1 MENQSPFT
9 AEPFAT
15 KRSDGKVEVCL
26 TTYKSWLP
34 MFYLLPKEYVQK
46 RSVYLSLPC
55 CPYAIWNTNQYDE
68 LVNSDAFLEMIWDSY
83 AWAIWKCFL
92 VPDKN
97 GKRKWMP
104 TNINYYF
111 GNFPLWRLA
120 YTIMNHIRKKLE
132 DDQILT
138 FSRLLCLRPGMEF
151 SWCTTAQF
159 DALVCTLTLKIIEE
173 RDWQPMIDEI
183 WNNRTLEDFDKRG
196 SQVKLDF
203 MRSWGHSRSRKKTV
217 SIEQL
222 AEEAEEN
229 GTDFDIPDTRSEF
242 ENSVLSELQIA
253 EFAARFSGRDKK
265 MEGHT
270 AQEIAEAVGY
280 QTHSAVL
287 KRIRHIADCYED
299 FISEEYQ
306 KYLETF

>member
-83 AWAIWKCFL
+83 AWAIWNCFL

-104 TNINYYF
+104 TNINYYS

-138 FSRLLCLRPGMEF
+138 FSSLLCLRPGMEF

-173 RDWQPMIDEI
+173 QDWQPMIDEL
-183 WNNRTLEDFDKRG
+183 WLNRTVEDFDETR
-196 SQVKLDF
+196 V
-203 MRSWGHSRSRKKTV
+203 SRERIDSYRKWHHTRTNVGTPV
-217 SIEQL
+217 SMEQMQ
-222 AEEAEEN
+222 EECEDGTKDIADPN
-229 GTDFDIPDTRSEF
+229 GEF
-242 ENSVLSELQIA
+242 EHEVLNELRLKGFMETLSERDREILNLKMQGMTDQKIAEKVGFKNHSAVVKRRKQIA
-253 EFAARFSGRDKK
+253 EHF
-265 MEGHT
+265 
-270 AQEIAEAVGY
+270 
-280 QTHSAVL
+280 
-287 KRIRHIADCYED
+287 
-299 FISEEYQ
+299 Q
-306 KYLETF
+306 KYVENE

>member
-46 RSVYLSLPC
+46 RSVYLSLPR
-55 CPYAIWNTNQYDE
+55 CPYAIWNTHQYDE

-83 AWAIWKCFL
+83 AWAIWNCFL

-97 GKRKWMP
+97 GKRKWIP
-104 TNINYYF
+104 TNIDCYS

-173 RDWQPMIDEI
+173 QDWQPMIDEL
-183 WNNRTLEDFDKRG
+183 WLNRTVEDFDETR
-196 SQVKLDF
+196 V
-203 MRSWGHSRSRKKTV
+203 SRERIDSYRKWHHTRTNVGTPV
-217 SIEQL
+217 SMEQMQ
-222 AEEAEEN
+222 EECED
-229 GTDFDIPDTRSEF
+229 GTKDIADPDSEF
-242 ENSVLSELQIA
+242 EHEVLNELRLKSFMETLSERDREILNLKMQGMTDQKIAEKVGFKNHSAVVKRRKQIA
-253 EFAARFSGRDKK
+253 EHF
-265 MEGHT
+265 
-270 AQEIAEAVGY
+270 
-280 QTHSAVL
+280 
-287 KRIRHIADCYED
+287 
-299 FISEEYQ
+299 Q
-306 KYLETF
+306 KYVENE

>member
-1 MENQSPFT
+1 MEIQSPFT

-46 RSVYLSLPC
+46 RSVYLSLPR
-55 CPYAIWNTNQYDE
+55 CPYAIWNTHQYDE

-83 AWAIWKCFL
+83 AWAIWNCFL

-104 TNINYYF
+104 TNINYYS

-173 RDWQPMIDEI
+173 QDWQPMIDEL
-183 WNNRTLEDFDKRG
+183 WLNRTVEDFDETR
-196 SQVKLDF
+196 V
-203 MRSWGHSRSRKKTV
+203 SRERIDSYRKWHHTRTNVGTPV
-217 SIEQL
+217 SMEQIQ
-222 AEEAEEN
+222 EDCED
-229 GTDFDIPDTRSEF
+229 GTKDIADPDSEF
-242 ENSVLSELQIA
+242 EHEVLNELRLKSFMETLSERDREILNLKMQGMTDQKIAEKVGFKKNHSAVVKRRKQIA
-253 EFAARFSGRDKK
+253 EHF
-265 MEGHT
+265 
-270 AQEIAEAVGY
+270 
-280 QTHSAVL
+280 
-287 KRIRHIADCYED
+287 
-299 FISEEYQ
+299 Q
-306 KYLETF
+306 KYVENE

>member
-46 RSVYLSLPC
+46 RSVYLSLPR
-55 CPYAIWNTNQYDE
+55 CPYAIWNTHQYDE

-83 AWAIWKCFL
+83 AWAIWNCFL

-104 TNINYYF
+104 TNINHYS

-159 DALVCTLTLKIIEE
+159 DTLVCTMTLKIIEE
-173 RDWQPMIDEI
+173 QGWQPMIDEL
-183 WNNRTLEDFDKRG
+183 WLNRTVEDFDETR
-196 SQVKLDF
+196 V
-203 MRSWGHSRSRKKTV
+203 SRERIDSYRKWHHTRTNVGTPV
-217 SIEQL
+217 SMEQMQ
-222 AEEAEEN
+222 EECED
-229 GTDFDIPDTRSEF
+229 GTKDIADPDSEF
-242 ENSVLSELQIA
+242 EHEVLNELRLKSFMETLPDRDREILNLKMQGMTDQKIAEKVGFKNHSAVVKRRKQIA
-253 EFAARFSGRDKK
+253 EHF
-265 MEGHT
+265 
-270 AQEIAEAVGY
+270 
-280 QTHSAVL
+280 
-287 KRIRHIADCYED
+287 
-299 FISEEYQ
+299 Q
-306 KYLETF
+306 KYVENE

>member
-1 MENQSPFT
+1 
-9 AEPFAT
+9 
-15 KRSDGKVEVCL
+15 
-26 TTYKSWLP
+26 

-46 RSVYLSLPC
+46 RSVYLSLPR

-83 AWAIWKCFL
+83 AWAIWNCFL

-104 TNINYYF
+104 TNINYYS

-173 RDWQPMIDEI
+173 QDWQPMIDEL
-183 WNNRTLEDFDKRG
+183 WLNRTVEDFDETR
-196 SQVKLDF
+196 V
-203 MRSWGHSRSRKKTV
+203 SRERIDSYRKWHHTRTNVGTPV
-217 SIEQL
+217 SMEQMQ
-222 AEEAEEN
+222 EDCED
-229 GTDFDIPDTRSEF
+229 GTKDIADPDSEF
-242 ENSVLSELQIA
+242 EHA
-253 EFAARFSGRDKK
+253 
-265 MEGHT
+265 
-270 AQEIAEAVGY
+270 
-280 QTHSAVL
+280 
-287 KRIRHIADCYED
+287 
-299 FISEEYQ
+299 
-306 KYLETF
+306 

>member
-46 RSVYLSLPC
+46 RSVYLTLPR

-83 AWAIWKCFL
+83 AWAIWNCFL

-104 TNINYYF
+104 TNINYYS
-111 GNFPLWRLA
+111 GNFPLWRLV

-173 RDWQPMIDEI
+173 QDWQPMIDEL
-183 WNNRTLEDFDKRG
+183 WLNRTVEDFDETR
-196 SQVKLDF
+196 V
-203 MRSWGHSRSRKKTV
+203 SRERIDSYRKWHHTRTNVGTPV
-217 SIEQL
+217 SMEQMQEDCEDGTKDI
-222 AEEAEEN
+222 ADPN
-229 GTDFDIPDTRSEF
+229 GEF
-242 ENSVLSELQIA
+242 EHEVLNELRLKSFMETLSERDREILKLKMQGMTDQKIAEKVGFKNHSVVVKRRKQIA
-253 EFAARFSGRDKK
+253 EHF
-265 MEGHT
+265 
-270 AQEIAEAVGY
+270 
-280 QTHSAVL
+280 
-287 KRIRHIADCYED
+287 
-299 FISEEYQ
+299 Q
-306 KYLETF
+306 KYVENE

>member
-46 RSVYLSLPC
+46 RSVYLSLPR
-55 CPYAIWNTNQYDE
+55 CPYAIWNTHQYDE

-83 AWAIWKCFL
+83 AWAIWNCFL

-104 TNINYYF
+104 TNINYYS
-111 GNFPLWRLA
+111 GNFPLWRFA

-138 FSRLLCLRPGMEF
+138 FSHLLCLRPGMEF

-173 RDWQPMIDEI
+173 QDWQPMIDEL
-183 WNNRTLEDFDKRG
+183 WLNRTMEDFDETR
-196 SQVKLDF
+196 V
-203 MRSWGHSRSRKKTV
+203 SRERIDSYRKWHHTRTNVGTPV
-217 SIEQL
+217 SMEQMQ
-222 AEEAEEN
+222 EECEDGAKDIADPN
-229 GTDFDIPDTRSEF
+229 GEF
-242 ENSVLSELQIA
+242 EHEVLNELRLKSFMETLSELDREILNLKMQGMTDQKIAEKVGFKNHSAVVKRRKQIA
-253 EFAARFSGRDKK
+253 EHF
-265 MEGHT
+265 
-270 AQEIAEAVGY
+270 
-280 QTHSAVL
+280 
-287 KRIRHIADCYED
+287 
-299 FISEEYQ
+299 Q
-306 KYLETF
+306 KYVENE

>member
-55 CPYAIWNTNQYDE
+55 CPYAIWNTHQYDE

-132 DDQILT
+132 DDQILA

-173 RDWQPMIDEI
+173 QDWQPMIDEL
-183 WNNRTLEDFDKRG
+183 WLNRTVEDFDETR
-196 SQVKLDF
+196 V
-203 MRSWGHSRSRKKTV
+203 SRERIDSYRKWHHTRTNVGTPV
-217 SIEQL
+217 SMEQMQEDCEDWTKDI
-222 AEEAEEN
+222 ADPN
-229 GTDFDIPDTRSEF
+229 GEF
-242 ENSVLSELQIA
+242 EHEVLNELRLKSFMETLSERDREILKLKMQGMTDQKIAEKVGFKNHSAVVKRRKQIA
-253 EFAARFSGRDKK
+253 EHF
-265 MEGHT
+265 
-270 AQEIAEAVGY
+270 
-280 QTHSAVL
+280 
-287 KRIRHIADCYED
+287 
-299 FISEEYQ
+299 Q
-306 KYLETF
+306 KYVENE

>member
-46 RSVYLSLPC
+46 RSVYLSLPR
-55 CPYAIWNTNQYDE
+55 CPYAIWNPHQYDE

-83 AWAIWKCFL
+83 AWAIWNCFL

-104 TNINYYF
+104 TNINYYS
-111 GNFPLWRLA
+111 GTFPLWRLA

-173 RDWQPMIDEI
+173 QDWQPMIDEL
-183 WNNRTLEDFDKRG
+183 WLNRTVEDFDETR
-196 SQVKLDF
+196 V
-203 MRSWGHSRSRKKTV
+203 SRERIDSYRKWHHTRTNVGTPV
-217 SIEQL
+217 SMEQMQ
-222 AEEAEEN
+222 EECEDGTKDIADPN
-229 GTDFDIPDTRSEF
+229 GEF
-242 ENSVLSELQIA
+242 EHEVLNELRLKSFMETLPERDREILKLKMQGMTDQKIAEKVGFKNHSAVVKRRKQIA
-253 EFAARFSGRDKK
+253 EHF
-265 MEGHT
+265 
-270 AQEIAEAVGY
+270 
-280 QTHSAVL
+280 
-287 KRIRHIADCYED
+287 
-299 FISEEYQ
+299 Q
-306 KYLETF
+306 KYVENE

>member
-46 RSVYLSLPC
+46 RSVYLSLPR
-55 CPYAIWNTNQYDE
+55 CPYAIWNTHQYDE

-83 AWAIWKCFL
+83 AWAIWNCFL

-104 TNINYYF
+104 TNINYYS

-173 RDWQPMIDEI
+173 QDWQPMIDEL
-183 WNNRTLEDFDKRG
+183 WLNRTVEDFDETR
-196 SQVKLDF
+196 V
-203 MRSWGHSRSRKKTV
+203 SRERIDSYRKWHHTRTNVGTPV
-217 SIEQL
+217 SMEQIQ
-222 AEEAEEN
+222 EECEDGTKDIADPN
-229 GTDFDIPDTRSEF
+229 GEF
-242 ENSVLSELQIA
+242 EHEVLNELRLKSFMETLPDRDREILKLKMQGMTDQKIAEQVEFKNHSAVVKRRKQIA
-253 EFAARFSGRDKK
+253 EHF
-265 MEGHT
+265 
-270 AQEIAEAVGY
+270 
-280 QTHSAVL
+280 
-287 KRIRHIADCYED
+287 
-299 FISEEYQ
+299 Q
-306 KYLETF
+306 KYVENE

>member
-46 RSVYLSLPC
+46 RSVYLSLPR
-55 CPYAIWNTNQYDE
+55 CPYAIWNTHQYDE

-83 AWAIWKCFL
+83 AWAIWNCFL
-92 VPDKN
+92 VPDKT

-104 TNINYYF
+104 TNINYYS

-173 RDWQPMIDEI
+173 QDWQPMIDEL
-183 WNNRTLEDFDKRG
+183 WLNRTVEDFDETRVSRERIDQLSKVASYADKCGNTCVDGADAGRT
-196 SQVKLDF
+196 VKMGRRISLIQ
-203 MRSWGHSRSRKKTV
+203 TV
-217 SIEQL
+217 
-222 AEEAEEN
+222 
-229 GTDFDIPDTRSEF
+229 
-242 ENSVLSELQIA
+242 NSSM
-253 EFAARFSGRDKK
+253 K
-265 MEGHT
+265 
-270 AQEIAEAVGY
+270 
-280 QTHSAVL
+280 
-287 KRIRHIADCYED
+287 C
-299 FISEEYQ
+299 
-306 KYLETF
+306 

>member
-46 RSVYLSLPC
+46 RSVYLSLPR
-55 CPYAIWNTNQYDE
+55 CPYAIWNTHQYDE

-83 AWAIWKCFL
+83 AWAIWNCFL

-104 TNINYYF
+104 TNINYYS

-173 RDWQPMIDEI
+173 QDWQPMIDEL
-183 WNNRTLEDFDKRG
+183 WLNRTVEDFDETR
-196 SQVKLDF
+196 V
-203 MRSWGHSRSRKKTV
+203 SRERIDSYRKWHHTRTNVGTPV
-217 SIEQL
+217 SMEQMQ
-222 AEEAEEN
+222 EDCED
-229 GTDFDIPDTRSEF
+229 GTKDIADPNREF
-242 ENSVLSELQIA
+242 EHEVLNELRLKSFMETLSERDREILNLKMQGMTDQKIAEKVGFKSHSAVVKRRKQIA
-253 EFAARFSGRDKK
+253 EHF
-265 MEGHT
+265 
-270 AQEIAEAVGY
+270 
-280 QTHSAVL
+280 
-287 KRIRHIADCYED
+287 
-299 FISEEYQ
+299 Q
-306 KYLETF
+306 KYVENE

>member
-46 RSVYLSLPC
+46 RSVYLSLPR
-55 CPYAIWNTNQYDE
+55 CPYAIWNTHQYDE

-83 AWAIWKCFL
+83 AWAIWNCFL
-92 VPDKN
+92 VPDKT

-104 TNINYYF
+104 TNINYYS

-173 RDWQPMIDEI
+173 QHWQPMIDEL
-183 WNNRTLEDFDKRG
+183 WLNRTVEDFDETRV
-196 SQVKLDF
+196 SLERID
-203 MRSWGHSRSRKKTV
+203 RYRKWHHTRTNVGTPV
-217 SIEQL
+217 SMEQIQ
-222 AEEAEEN
+222 EDCED
-229 GTDFDIPDTRSEF
+229 GMKDIADPDSEF
-242 ENSVLSELQIA
+242 EHEVLNELRLKSFMETLSERDREILNLKMQGMTDQKIAEKVGFKKNHSAVVKRRKQIA
-253 EFAARFSGRDKK
+253 EHF
-265 MEGHT
+265 
-270 AQEIAEAVGY
+270 
-280 QTHSAVL
+280 
-287 KRIRHIADCYED
+287 
-299 FISEEYQ
+299 Q
-306 KYLETF
+306 KYVENE

>member
-46 RSVYLSLPC
+46 RSVYLSLPR
-55 CPYAIWNTNQYDE
+55 CPYAIWNTHQYDE

-83 AWAIWKCFL
+83 AWAIWNCFL

-104 TNINYYF
+104 TNINYYS
-111 GNFPLWRLA
+111 GNFPLWSLA

-173 RDWQPMIDEI
+173 QDWQPMIDEL
-183 WNNRTLEDFDKRG
+183 WLNRTVEDFDETR
-196 SQVKLDF
+196 V
-203 MRSWGHSRSRKKTV
+203 SRERIDSYRKWHHTRTNVGTPV
-217 SIEQL
+217 SMEQIQ
-222 AEEAEEN
+222 EDCED
-229 GTDFDIPDTRSEF
+229 GTKDIADPNREF
-242 ENSVLSELQIA
+242 EHEVLNELRLKSFMETLSE
-253 EFAARFSGRDKK
+253 RDREILKLK
-265 MEGHT
+265 MQGMT
-270 AQEIAEAVGY
+270 DQEIAEKVGFKN
-280 QTHSAVL
+280 HSAVV
-287 KRIRHIADCYED
+287 KRRKQIAEH
-299 FISEEYQ
+299 FQ
-306 KYLETF
+306 KYVENE

>member
-46 RSVYLSLPC
+46 RSVYLSLPR
-55 CPYAIWNTNQYDE
+55 CPYAIWNTHQYDE

-83 AWAIWKCFL
+83 AWAIWNCFL
-92 VPDKN
+92 VPDKT

-104 TNINYYF
+104 TNINYYS

-173 RDWQPMIDEI
+173 QHWQPMIDEL
-183 WNNRTLEDFDKRG
+183 WLNRTVEDFDETR
-196 SQVKLDF
+196 V
-203 MRSWGHSRSRKKTV
+203 SRERIDSYRKWHHTRTNVGTPV
-217 SIEQL
+217 SMEQIQ
-222 AEEAEEN
+222 EDCED
-229 GTDFDIPDTRSEF
+229 GMKDIADPDSEF
-242 ENSVLSELQIA
+242 EHEVLNELRLKSFMETLSERDREILNLKMQGMTDQKIAEKVGFKKNHSAVVKRRKQIA
-253 EFAARFSGRDKK
+253 EHF
-265 MEGHT
+265 
-270 AQEIAEAVGY
+270 
-280 QTHSAVL
+280 
-287 KRIRHIADCYED
+287 
-299 FISEEYQ
+299 Q
-306 KYLETF
+306 KYVENE

>member
-46 RSVYLSLPC
+46 RSVYLSLPR
-55 CPYAIWNTNQYDE
+55 CPYAIWNTHQYDE

-83 AWAIWKCFL
+83 AWAIWNCFL

-104 TNINYYF
+104 TNINYYS

-138 FSRLLCLRPGMEF
+138 FSRLLCLRPDMEF

-173 RDWQPMIDEI
+173 QDWQPMIDEL
-183 WNNRTLEDFDKRG
+183 WLNRTVEDFDETR
-196 SQVKLDF
+196 V
-203 MRSWGHSRSRKKTV
+203 SRERIDSYRKWHHTRTNVGTPV
-217 SIEQL
+217 SMEQMQ
-222 AEEAEEN
+222 EDCED
-229 GTDFDIPDTRSEF
+229 GTKDIADPNREF
-242 ENSVLSELQIA
+242 EHEVLNELRLKSFMETLSERDREILNLKMQGMTDQKIAEKVGFKSHSAVVKRRKQIA
-253 EFAARFSGRDKK
+253 EHF
-265 MEGHT
+265 
-270 AQEIAEAVGY
+270 
-280 QTHSAVL
+280 
-287 KRIRHIADCYED
+287 
-299 FISEEYQ
+299 Q
-306 KYLETF
+306 KYVENE

>member
-151 SWCTTAQF
+151 S
-159 DALVCTLTLKIIEE
+159 
-173 RDWQPMIDEI
+173 
-183 WNNRTLEDFDKRG
+183 
-196 SQVKLDF
+196 
-203 MRSWGHSRSRKKTV
+203 
-217 SIEQL
+217 
-222 AEEAEEN
+222 
-229 GTDFDIPDTRSEF
+229 
-242 ENSVLSELQIA
+242 
-253 EFAARFSGRDKK
+253 
-265 MEGHT
+265 
-270 AQEIAEAVGY
+270 
-280 QTHSAVL
+280 
-287 KRIRHIADCYED
+287 
-299 FISEEYQ
+299 
-306 KYLETF
+306 

>member
-15 KRSDGKVEVCL
+15 KRSDGKVEACL

-46 RSVYLSLPC
+46 RSVYLSLPR
-55 CPYAIWNTNQYDE
+55 CPYAIWNTHQYDE
-68 LVNSDAFLEMIWDSY
+68 LVNSDAFLEMIWNSY
-83 AWAIWKCFL
+83 AWAIWNCFL

-97 GKRKWMP
+97 GKRKWIP
-104 TNINYYF
+104 INIDCYY

-151 SWCTTAQF
+151 SWCTRAQF

-173 RDWQPMIDEI
+173 QDWQPMIDEL
-183 WNNRTLEDFDKRG
+183 WLNRTVEDFDETR
-196 SQVKLDF
+196 V
-203 MRSWGHSRSRKKTV
+203 SRERIDSYRKWHHTRTNVGTPV
-217 SIEQL
+217 SMEQMQ
-222 AEEAEEN
+222 EECEDGTKDIADPN
-229 GTDFDIPDTRSEF
+229 GEF
-242 ENSVLSELQIA
+242 EHEVLNELRLKSFMETLSERDREILNLKMQGMTDQKIAEKVGFKNHSAVVKRRKQIA
-253 EFAARFSGRDKK
+253 EHF
-265 MEGHT
+265 
-270 AQEIAEAVGY
+270 
-280 QTHSAVL
+280 
-287 KRIRHIADCYED
+287 
-299 FISEEYQ
+299 Q
-306 KYLETF
+306 KYVENE

>member
-46 RSVYLSLPC
+46 RSVYLSLPR
-55 CPYAIWNTNQYDE
+55 CPYAIWNTHQYDE

-83 AWAIWKCFL
+83 AWAIWNCFL

-104 TNINYYF
+104 TNINYYS
-111 GNFPLWRLA
+111 GTFPLWRLA

-173 RDWQPMIDEI
+173 QDWQPMIDEL
-183 WNNRTLEDFDKRG
+183 WLNRTVEDFDETR
-196 SQVKLDF
+196 V
-203 MRSWGHSRSRKKTV
+203 SRERIDSYRKWHHTRTNVGTPV
-217 SIEQL
+217 SMEQMQ
-222 AEEAEEN
+222 EDCED
-229 GTDFDIPDTRSEF
+229 GTKDIADPDSEF
-242 ENSVLSELQIA
+242 EHEVLNELRLKSFMETLSERDREILNLKMQGMTDQKIAEKVGFKNHSAVVKRRKQIA
-253 EFAARFSGRDKK
+253 EHF
-265 MEGHT
+265 
-270 AQEIAEAVGY
+270 
-280 QTHSAVL
+280 
-287 KRIRHIADCYED
+287 
-299 FISEEYQ
+299 Q
-306 KYLETF
+306 KYVENE

>member
-15 KRSDGKVEVCL
+15 KRSDGKVEACL

-46 RSVYLSLPC
+46 RSVYLSLPR
-55 CPYAIWNTNQYDE
+55 CPYAIWNTHQYDE

-83 AWAIWKCFL
+83 AWAIWNCFL

-97 GKRKWMP
+97 GKRKWIP
-104 TNINYYF
+104 TNIGCYS

-173 RDWQPMIDEI
+173 QDWQPMIDEL
-183 WNNRTLEDFDKRG
+183 WLNRTVEDFDETR
-196 SQVKLDF
+196 V
-203 MRSWGHSRSRKKTV
+203 SRERIDSYRKWHHTRTNVGTLV
-217 SIEQL
+217 SMEQMQ
-222 AEEAEEN
+222 EECED
-229 GTDFDIPDTRSEF
+229 GTKDIADPDSEF
-242 ENSVLSELQIA
+242 EHEVLNELRLKSFMETLSELDREILNLKMQGMTDQKIAEKVGFKNHSAVVKRRKQIA
-253 EFAARFSGRDKK
+253 EHF
-265 MEGHT
+265 
-270 AQEIAEAVGY
+270 
-280 QTHSAVL
+280 
-287 KRIRHIADCYED
+287 
-299 FISEEYQ
+299 Q
-306 KYLETF
+306 KYVENE

>member
-55 CPYAIWNTNQYDE
+55 CPYAIW
-68 LVNSDAFLEMIWDSY
+68 
-83 AWAIWKCFL
+83 KCFL

-104 TNINYYF
+104 TNINYHF

-173 RDWQPMIDEI
+173 RDWQPMIDEL
-183 WNNRTLEDFDKRG
+183 WLNRTVEDFDETR
-196 SQVKLDF
+196 V
-203 MRSWGHSRSRKKTV
+203 SRERIDSYRKWHHTRTNVGTPV
-217 SIEQL
+217 SMEQMQEDCEDGTKDI
-222 AEEAEEN
+222 ADPN
-229 GTDFDIPDTRSEF
+229 GEF
-242 ENSVLSELQIA
+242 EHEVLNELRLKSFMETLSERDREILKLKMQGMTDQKIAEKVGFKNHSVVVKRRKQIA
-253 EFAARFSGRDKK
+253 EHF
-265 MEGHT
+265 
-270 AQEIAEAVGY
+270 
-280 QTHSAVL
+280 
-287 KRIRHIADCYED
+287 
-299 FISEEYQ
+299 Q
-306 KYLETF
+306 KYVENE

>member
-46 RSVYLSLPC
+46 RSVYLSLPR

-83 AWAIWKCFL
+83 AWAIWNCFL

-104 TNINYYF
+104 TNINYYS

-159 DALVCTLTLKIIEE
+159 DALVCTLTLK
-173 RDWQPMIDEI
+173 
-183 WNNRTLEDFDKRG
+183 
-196 SQVKLDF
+196 S
-203 MRSWGHSRSRKKTV
+203 SRSRIG
-217 SIEQL
+217 S
-222 AEEAEEN
+222 
-229 GTDFDIPDTRSEF
+229 R
-242 ENSVLSELQIA
+242 
-253 EFAARFSGRDKK
+253 
-265 MEGHT
+265 
-270 AQEIAEAVGY
+270 
-280 QTHSAVL
+280 
-287 KRIRHIADCYED
+287 
-299 FISEEYQ
+299 
-306 KYLETF
+306 

>member
-46 RSVYLSLPC
+46 RSVYLSLPR
-55 CPYAIWNTNQYDE
+55 CPYAIWN
-68 LVNSDAFLEMIWDSY
+68 
-83 AWAIWKCFL
+83 CFL

-104 TNINYYF
+104 TNINYYS

-173 RDWQPMIDEI
+173 QDWQPMIDEL
-183 WNNRTLEDFDKRG
+183 WLNRTVEDFDETR
-196 SQVKLDF
+196 V
-203 MRSWGHSRSRKKTV
+203 SRERIDSYRKWHLTRTNVGTPV
-217 SIEQL
+217 SMEQMQEDCEDGTKDI
-222 AEEAEEN
+222 ADPN
-229 GTDFDIPDTRSEF
+229 GEF
-242 ENSVLSELQIA
+242 EHEVLNELRLKSFMETLSERDREILNLKMQGMTDQKIAEKVGFKNHSAVVKRRKQIA
-253 EFAARFSGRDKK
+253 EHF
-265 MEGHT
+265 
-270 AQEIAEAVGY
+270 
-280 QTHSAVL
+280 
-287 KRIRHIADCYED
+287 
-299 FISEEYQ
+299 Q
-306 KYLETF
+306 KYVENE

>member
-46 RSVYLSLPC
+46 RSVYLSLPR
-55 CPYAIWNTNQYDE
+55 CPYAIWNTHQYDE

-83 AWAIWKCFL
+83 AWAIWNCFL
-92 VPDKN
+92 VPDKT

-104 TNINYYF
+104 TNINYYS
-111 GNFPLWRLA
+111 GNIPLWRLA

-173 RDWQPMIDEI
+173 QDWQPMIDEL
-183 WNNRTLEDFDKRG
+183 WLNRTVEDFDETR
-196 SQVKLDF
+196 V
-203 MRSWGHSRSRKKTV
+203 SRERIDSYRKWHHTRTNVGTPV
-217 SIEQL
+217 SMEQMQ
-222 AEEAEEN
+222 EDCED
-229 GTDFDIPDTRSEF
+229 GTKDIADPDSEF
-242 ENSVLSELQIA
+242 EHEVLNELRLKSFMETLSERDREILNLKMQGMTDQKIAEKVGFKNHSAVVKRRKQIA
-253 EFAARFSGRDKK
+253 EHF
-265 MEGHT
+265 
-270 AQEIAEAVGY
+270 
-280 QTHSAVL
+280 
-287 KRIRHIADCYED
+287 
-299 FISEEYQ
+299 Q
-306 KYLETF
+306 KYVENE

>member
-46 RSVYLSLPC
+46 RSVYLSLPR
-55 CPYAIWNTNQYDE
+55 CPYAIWNTHQYDE

-83 AWAIWKCFL
+83 AWAIWNCFL

-104 TNINYYF
+104 TNINYYS
-111 GNFPLWRLA
+111 GNFPLWSLA

-173 RDWQPMIDEI
+173 QDWQPMIDEL
-183 WNNRTLEDFDKRG
+183 WLNRTVEDFDETR
-196 SQVKLDF
+196 V
-203 MRSWGHSRSRKKTV
+203 SRERIDSYRKWHHTRTNVGTPV
-217 SIEQL
+217 SMEQIQEDCEDGTKDI
-222 AEEAEEN
+222 ADPN
-229 GTDFDIPDTRSEF
+229 GEF
-242 ENSVLSELQIA
+242 EHEVLNELRLKSFMETLSE
-253 EFAARFSGRDKK
+253 RDREILKLK
-265 MEGHT
+265 MQGMT
-270 AQEIAEAVGY
+270 DQEIAEKVGFKN
-280 QTHSAVL
+280 HSAVV
-287 KRIRHIADCYED
+287 KRRKQIAEH
-299 FISEEYQ
+299 FQ
-306 KYLETF
+306 KYVENE